1 MEGSAAEVR
10 IPDEGI
16 DRGEVLA
23 QMREYREADI
33 DWRSAKAWSLVYHL
47 GDEHS
52 EFLKKA
58 HNLFFS
64 ENALNPVAFRS
75 LKRFESEVI
84 RMTANLFHGDPEV
97 VGTMTSGGTE
107 SLLLTVQTYRDKARA
122 DRGIGQPEIVLPT
135 TAHAA
140 FDKAGHYFGV
150 KIVHVP
156 VGDDFRA
163 DVKAMEKRINTN
175 TILLVGSAPS
185 YPHGV
190 IDPIEDLAALAR
202 KHRIGFHVDACL
214 GGFLVPF
221 VEKLGYPIPPFDFRV
236 PGVTSMSADVHK
248 YGYGAKGAS
257 TVMYRGMDIL
267 KHQFFICGDWPGG
280 VYVSA
285 TMPGTRPGGPMAAA
299 WAAMR
304 SIGMKGYLQNAKL
317 LMDTTRRLIDGINAI
332 PELYVLGKPD
342 ISVFAFASKD
352 KDIDCFAVADRMEK
366 KGWHIDRQHRP
377 ACLHCMVNPAHAAI
391 VDEYLTDLREAVAY
405 VKANPE
411 TSLMGSAPTYGL
423 IAKVPLRGMIAK
435 NIAKI
440 MESMYTAEGKMP
452 SFTDES
458 DEPAAAGD
466 DVPAPLMAAL
476 RVKLRVKQWLR
487 RITGRA

>member
-1 MEGSAAEVR
+1 MEESPADVR
-10 IPDEGI
+10 IPSEGI
-16 DRGEVLA
+16 DREEVLA
-23 QMREYREADI
+23 RMREYREADI

-75 LKRFESEVI
+75 LKRFEAEVI
-84 RMTANLFHGDPEV
+84 RMTANLFHGDAEV

-122 DRGIGQPEIVLPT
+122 DRGVFQPEIVIPT
-135 TAHAA
+135 SGHAA

-150 KIVHVP
+150 KVVHTP

-163 DVKAMEKRINTN
+163 NVKAMEKRINAN

-202 KHRIGFHVDACL
+202 KHKIGLHVDACL

-285 TMPGTRPGGPMAAA
+285 TMPGTRPGGPIAAA

-304 SIGMKGYLQNAKL
+304 SIGMTGYLENAKL
-317 LMDTTRRLIDGINAI
+317 LMDTTRRLID
-332 PELYVLGKPD
+332 
-342 ISVFAFASKD
+342 VFATVGRHELVPRRA
-352 KDIDCFAVADRMEK
+352 
-366 KGWHIDRQHRP
+366 RP
-377 ACLHCMVNPAHAAI
+377 QVMVTELPR
-391 VDEYLTDLREAVAY
+391 LQRRLLRLLGI
-405 VKANPE
+405 P
-411 TSLMGSAPTYGL
+411 TPTYG
-423 IAKVPLRGMIAK
+423 P
-435 NIAKI
+435 
-440 MESMYTAEGKMP
+440 
-452 SFTDES
+452 
-458 DEPAAAGD
+458 
-466 DVPAPLMAAL
+466 
-476 RVKLRVKQWLR
+476 
-487 RITGRA
+487 